1 MKKKLWVRNKGWR
14 WWHWFCRV
22 PIRSFTEV
30 NDGLEIK
37 MLFLGP
43 LIRFSGTAGIIDM
56 ITEQENAETNELKT
70 DNEGIELES

>member
-22 PIRSFTEV
+22 PIRSFREV

-37 MLFLGP
+37 MLFV
-43 LIRFSGTAGIIDM
+43 
-56 ITEQENAETNELKT
+56 
-70 DNEGIELES
+70 